1 MKSVFDDLSA
11 LCSKRTTQRYSTS
24 FSLGIKLLDKALHRP
39 IYAIYGL
46 VRFADEI
53 VDSFHDFNKE
63 ELIAEFKKDTY
74 TAITRGISMN
84 PILNEFQMAV
94 NTYKIDHGLI
104 ETFFK
109 SMEMDLDDKYHD
121 ALSYKDYIL
130 GSAEVVGLMCLH
142 VFVEGDDS
150 QFNALKPYAMS
161 LGAAFQ
167 KVNFLR
173 DLKADYEA
181 LGRTY
186 FPGLDM
192 ESFSTEH
199 KKKIEREI
207 EEDFNIALIGI
218 RKLPLKSRKGVYL
231 AYVYYLTLLRKI
243 KKTPV
248 EKIMESRIRV
258 SNPSKI
264 GLMFQSVVQH
274 QLNLL

>member
-1 MKSVFDDLSA
+1 MKSLFDDLSA
-11 LCSKRTTQRYSTS
+11 LCSKRTTQQYSTS
-24 FSLGIKLLDKALHRP
+24 FSLGIKLLDKSLHRP
-39 IYAIYGL
+39 IYGIYGL

-63 ELIAEFKKDTY
+63 ELIREFKKDTY
-74 TAITRGISMN
+74 TAIERGISMN

-94 NTYKIDHGLI
+94 NTYKIDHSLI

-121 ALSYKDYIL
+121 VLSYNDYIL

-142 VFVEGDDS
+142 VFVEGDDA
-150 QFNALKPYAMS
+150 QFKELKPYAMS

-186 FPGLDM
+186 FPGVDM

-199 KKKIEREI
+199 KKNIEREI
-207 EEDFNIALIGI
+207 EEDFNLALVGI
-218 RKLPLKSRKGVYL
+218 KKLPLKSRKGVYL
-231 AYVYYLTLLRKI
+231 AYVYYLTLFRKI

-248 EKIMESRIRV
+248 EEIMESRIRV